1 MNDYYVYEHIRLDN
15 NTCFYVGKGHGNR
28 CNYYSRNEHHDRI
41 ADKVGM
47 KVNIIKDKLS
57 EDDAYKLE
65 RELIHHYV
73 FDLGYGIDIIGYNNN
88 PNENG
93 HLTNHT
99 FGGDGSYGMVHS
111 EEWRRQHSIDMMGES
126 NPMYGVNLWDTYS
139 NDKKNEIRSRLSR
152 LNSKENNKMY
162 SISPEERMDDETY
175 KIWRKRLVD
184 RLKFQ
189 TGINNP
195 NYGNK
200 TLHNKIKDNPELRKQ
215 YYSRKGSQNG
225 RSKEVFVYD
234 SNKNFIKHFDYIGE
248 CCKWVKDELSLSSNI
263 NTIRGGIIESIKNKK
278 TYRKMYFSFT
288 EL

>member
-28 CNYYSRNEHHDRI
+28 CNCYSRNEHHDRI

-47 KVNIIKDKLS
+47 KVNIVKDNLS

-111 EEWRRQHSIDMMGES
+111 EEWRKQHSIDMTGEN

-139 NDKKNEIRSRLSR
+139 NDKKNEIRSRLSK
-152 LNSKENNKMY
+152 LNSKENNNMY
-162 SISPEERMDDETY
+162 GISPEERMDDETY
-175 KIWRKRLVD
+175 KIWRNKLVD
-184 RLKFQ
+184 RLKSQ

-200 TLHNKIKDNPELRKQ
+200 TLHNKVKDNPELRKQ

-225 RSKEVFVYD
+225 RSKEIFVYD
-234 SNKNFIKHFDYIGE
+234 SNKKFIKHFDYIGE
-248 CCKWVKDELSLSSNI
+248 CCEWIKDTLSLSSNI
-263 NTIRGGIIESIKNKK
+263 DTIRGGISQSIKNQK
-278 TYRKMYFSFT
+278 TYRNMYFSFT

>member
-47 KVNIIKDKLS
+47 KVNIVRDNLS
-57 EDDAYKLE
+57 EDDAYRLE

-88 PNENG
+88 INENG

-111 EEWRRQHSIDMMGES
+111 EEWRKQHSVDMTGEN
-126 NPMYGVNLWDTYS
+126 NPMYGVNIWDTYS
-139 NDKKNEIRSRLSR
+139 NDKKNEIRSRLSE
-152 LNSKENNKMY
+152 LNSKENNNMY
-162 SISPEERMDDETY
+162 GISPKERMDDETY
-175 KIWRKRLVD
+175 KKWSNKLVD
-184 RLKFQ
+184 RLKSQ

-200 TLHNKIKDNPELRKQ
+200 TLHNKLKNNPELRKQ

-248 CCKWVKDELSLSSNI
+248 CCEWIKNTLSLSSNI
-263 NTIRGGIIESIKNKK
+263 DTIRGGITDSIKNQK

>member
-162 SISPEERMDDETY
+162 GISPEERMDDETY
-175 KIWRKRLVD
+175 KIWRKKLVD

-248 CCKWVKDELSLSSNI
+248 CYKWVKDELSLSSNI

>member
-162 SISPEERMDDETY
+162 GISPEERMDDETY
-175 KIWRKRLVD
+175 KIWRKKLVN
-184 RLKFQ
+184 RLKSQ

-225 RSKEVFVYD
+225 SSKKVFVYD

-248 CCKWVKDELSLSSNI
+248 CCKWVKDKLSLSSNI
-263 NTIRGGIIESIKNKK
+263 NTIRGGITESIKNKK

>member
-47 KVNIIKDKLS
+47 KVNIVRDNLS
-57 EDDAYKLE
+57 EDDAYRLE

-88 PNENG
+88 INENG

-111 EEWRRQHSIDMMGES
+111 EEWRKQHSVDMTGEN
-126 NPMYGVNLWDTYS
+126 NPMYGVNIWDTYP
-139 NDKKNEIRSRLSR
+139 NDKKNKIRSRLSE
-152 LNSKENNKMY
+152 LNSKENNNMY
-162 SISPEERMDDETY
+162 GISPKERMDDETY
-175 KIWRKRLVD
+175 KKWSNKLVD
-184 RLKFQ
+184 RLKSQ

-200 TLHNKIKDNPELRKQ
+200 TLHNKLKNNPELRKQ

-248 CCKWVKDELSLSSNI
+248 CCEWIKNTLSLSSNI
-263 NTIRGGIIESIKNKK
+263 DTIRGGITDSIKNQK

>member
-1 MNDYYVYEHIRLDN
+1 
-15 NTCFYVGKGHGNR
+15 
-28 CNYYSRNEHHDRI
+28 
-41 ADKVGM
+41 M

-162 SISPEERMDDETY
+162 GISPEERMDDETY
-175 KIWRKRLVD
+175 KIWRKKLVD

>member
-28 CNYYSRNEHHDRI
+28 YNYYSRNEHHDRI

-162 SISPEERMDDETY
+162 GISPEERMDDETY
-175 KIWRKRLVD
+175 KIWRKKLVD
-184 RLKFQ
+184 RLKSQ

-248 CCKWVKDELSLSSNI
+248 CCKWVKDKLSLSSNI
-263 NTIRGGIIESIKNKK
+263 NTIRGGITESIKNKK

>member
-47 KVNIIKDKLS
+47 KVNIVRDNLS
-57 EDDAYKLE
+57 EDDAYRLE

-88 PNENG
+88 INENG

-111 EEWRRQHSIDMMGES
+111 EEWRKQHSVDMTGEN
-126 NPMYGVNLWDTYS
+126 NPMYGVNIWDTYP
-139 NDKKNEIRSRLSR
+139 NDKKNEIRSRLSE
-152 LNSKENNKMY
+152 LNSKENNNMY
-162 SISPEERMDDETY
+162 GISPKERMNDETY
-175 KIWRKRLVD
+175 KKWRNKLVD
-184 RLKFQ
+184 RLKSQ

-200 TLHNKIKDNPELRKQ
+200 TLHNKLKNNPELRKQ

-248 CCKWVKDELSLSSNI
+248 CCEWIKNTLSLSSNI
-263 NTIRGGIIESIKNKK
+263 DTIRGGITDSIKNQK